1 MFNYGNIYDAN
12 ALREHEVN
20 RLNNFIAGFYVPKN
34 SELISDVIVE
44 MHKMDPTKTSE
55 VIKDTET
62 KEQILTSED
71 SYIIDKMIISELD
84 KIITKAINNY
94 IKIYP
99 LAQGREIVLHEKLK
113 IRKYDPNV
121 TFSSWKIDSVSDPD
135 VLSSRHLSFMIFLND
150 DDNAYVK
157 FVHQRVSIKSQK
169 GLIVL
174 YPSGWTFANMSTPS
188 DKPLYVITGHVSVAD
203 KVKNKP
209 KTDIEFTQ
217 FQFNDFEYNTEGQ

>member
-1 MFNYGNIYDAN
+1 MPRLSLY
-12 ALREHEVN
+12 RPN
-20 RLNNFIAGFYVPKN
+20 RT
-34 SELISDVIVE
+34 SDYQFL
-44 MHKMDPTKTSE
+44 DRT
-55 VIKDTET
+55 
-62 KEQILTSED
+62 
-71 SYIIDKMIISELD
+71 ISEMYTVGGLD
-84 KIITKAINNY
+84 IYVHKYLGPQIGDTGNNDATLPVY
-94 IKIYP
+94 DQQNP
-99 LAQGREIVLHEKLK
+99 LFIEDLLLLENRD
-113 IRKYDPNV
+113 RKYDPNV

-157 FVHQRVSIKSQK
+157 FAHQRVSIKSQK